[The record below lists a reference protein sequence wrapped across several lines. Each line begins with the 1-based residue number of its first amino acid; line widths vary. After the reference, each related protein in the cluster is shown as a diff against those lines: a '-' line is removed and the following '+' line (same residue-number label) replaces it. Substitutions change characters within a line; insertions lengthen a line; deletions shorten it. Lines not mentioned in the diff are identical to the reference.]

1 MLYHFYSSESVV
13 VPVFQLNDP
22 MIIERTELKGASS
35 LTLKFKTTSQRYY
48 FFVMQAK
55 HREIIK
61 DAVCKM
67 IMSPWDRHFCI
78 L

>member
-48 FFVMQAK
+48 FFVMQA
-55 HREIIK
+55 
-61 DAVCKM
+61 
-67 IMSPWDRHFCI
+67 
-78 L
+78 